1 MRTLFLVLVL
11 ANVAFFGY
19 RFYVTQ
25 HAPRDL
31 DPLAQQLQPERV
43 RIISPEELA
52 RIVASR
58 RRVACVELGPIA
70 ADDAT
75 RAEQAVTGVAAGLKL
90 SQRRVED
97 PARWWVYIP
106 PLATRQAAA
115 QRAAELKKQGVED
128 SSLVNDDPQW
138 RNAISLGVFR
148 TEEAATSRAEAL
160 RKRGVRGAQVAQ
172 REGTGARVYVQL
184 RDVLEPVRSRLIE
197 LKDGFPGSDVRDCP
211 QTAKS
216 ET

>member
-25 HAPRDL
+25 HATRDL
-31 DPLAQQLQPERV
+31 DPLAQQLQPERI

-52 RIVASR
+52 RIAASR

-97 PARWWVYIP
+97 PPRWWVYIP

-115 QRAAELKKQGVED
+115 QRVAELKKQGVED
-128 SSLVNDDPQW
+128 SSLINDDPQW

-148 TEEAATSRAEAL
+148 TEEAATSRAETL

-172 REGTGARVYVQL
+172 REGTGTRVYVQL
-184 RDVLEPVRSRLIE
+184 RDVLEPVRLRLVE
-197 LKDGFPGSDVRDCP
+197 LKGGFPGSDVRDCP
-211 QTAKS
+211 QPVKS